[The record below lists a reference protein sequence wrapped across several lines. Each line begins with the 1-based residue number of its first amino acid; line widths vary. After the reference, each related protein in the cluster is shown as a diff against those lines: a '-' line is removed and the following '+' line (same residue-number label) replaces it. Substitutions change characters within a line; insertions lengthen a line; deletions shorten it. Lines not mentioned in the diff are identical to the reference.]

1 VEKVSASVAKAR
13 VDPSSGTSSGP
24 MVPGFRRDSG
34 TRMVSFGAGQPP
46 ADVELSMTSKVQR
59 GKYMIFADM
68 LTAFAAAV
76 TANDGDGLARLFTED
91 GTYEDGFFGAHI
103 GRPAI
108 TAMLQRFHDTGRD
121 YFWEFFDPVSDGSIG
136 YARFRFSYASRL
148 REAAGRPVLFEG
160 ISCFRFRGELIAH
173 YREAF
178 DRGVALVQLDFPAE
192 RLKRVLEKAAA
203 AQNRSPEARRHL
215 DRLPAG

>member
-1 VEKVSASVAKAR
+1 
-13 VDPSSGTSSGP
+13 
-24 MVPGFRRDSG
+24 
-34 TRMVSFGAGQPP
+34 
-46 ADVELSMTSKVQR
+46 
-59 GKYMIFADM
+59 MIFADM

-91 GTYEDGFFGAHI
+91 GTYEDGFFGAHT

-108 TAMLQRFHDTGRD
+108 AAMLQRFHDTGRD
-121 YFWEFFDPVSDGSIG
+121 YLWEFLDPVSDGSVG
-136 YARFRFSYASRL
+136 YARFRFSYASL
-148 REAAGRPVLFEG
+148 LPEAAGRPVMFEG
-160 ISCFRFRGELIAH
+160 MSCLRRRDGLIAH

-203 AQNRSPEARRHL
+203 AQNRSPEARPHL
-215 DRLPAG
+215 DRLSAR